1 MDKIIVQTEDFDLAS
16 EVELIKSTNSSIGAV
31 VSFIGTV
38 RDLTSESLVSLTL
51 EHYPGMTEKSLRS
64 IAEKARKKW
73 EIETVTIIH
82 RVGTLGI
89 GDQIVL
95 VITSSKHRQAAFDS
109 CNYIMD
115 FLKTDAPFWKKEVS
129 DKEEKWVG
137 KRESDEEQKK
147 TLVSLKIH
155 IF

>member
-1 MDKIIVQTEDFDLAS
+1 MMDKIVVQTEDFDPTS

-31 VSFIGTV
+31 VSFIGSV
-38 RDLTSESLVSLTL
+38 RDLTSESLISLTL

-64 IAEKARKKW
+64 IADKARKKW
-73 EIETVTIIH
+73 EIESVTIIH
-82 RVGTLGI
+82 RVGTLGV

-147 TLVSLKIH
+147 RW
-155 IF
+155 

>member
-73 EIETVTIIH
+73 EIESVTIIH
-82 RVGTLGI
+82 RIGTLGI

-147 TLVSLKIH
+147 RW
-155 IF
+155 

>member
-1 MDKIIVQTEDFDLAS
+1 MMDKIVVQTEDFDLTS

-38 RDLTSESLVSLTL
+38 RDLTSESLISLTL

-73 EIETVTIIH
+73 EIESVTIIH

-147 TLVSLKIH
+147 RW
-155 IF
+155 

>member
-1 MDKIIVQTEDFDLAS
+1 MMNKIIVQTEDFDLTS

-38 RDLTSESLVSLTL
+38 RDLTSESLVSLSL
-51 EHYPGMTEKSLRS
+51 EHYPGMTEKSLTS
-64 IAEKARKKW
+64 IADKARNKW
-73 EIETVTIIH
+73 EIESITIIH

-147 TLVSLKIH
+147 RW
-155 IF
+155 

>member
-1 MDKIIVQTEDFDLAS
+1 MMDKIIVQTEDFDLTT
-16 EVELIKSTNSSIGAV
+16 EVELIKSTNSRIGAV

-38 RDLTSESLVSLTL
+38 RDLTSESLVSLSL
-51 EHYPGMTEKSLRS
+51 EHYPGMTEKSLTS
-64 IAEKARKKW
+64 IADKARNKW
-73 EIETVTIIH
+73 EIESITIIH

-147 TLVSLKIH
+147 RW
-155 IF
+155 

>member
-1 MDKIIVQTEDFDLAS
+1 MDKIIVQTEDFDLTT
-16 EVELIKSTNSSIGAV
+16 EVELIKSTNSRIGAV

-38 RDLTSESLVSLTL
+38 RDLTSESLVSLSL
-51 EHYPGMTEKSLRS
+51 EHYPGMTEKSLTS
-64 IAEKARKKW
+64 IADKARNKW
-73 EIETVTIIH
+73 EIESITIIH

-147 TLVSLKIH
+147 RW
-155 IF
+155 

>member
-16 EVELIKSTNSSIGAV
+16 EVELIKSTNSSIGAL

-64 IAEKARKKW
+64 IAKKARKKW
-73 EIETVTIIH
+73 EIESITIIH

-147 TLVSLKIH
+147 RW
-155 IF
+155 

>member
-16 EVELIKSTNSSIGAV
+16 EVELIKSTNSSIGAI

-73 EIETVTIIH
+73 EIESVTIIH

-147 TLVSLKIH
+147 RW
-155 IF
+155 

>member
-1 MDKIIVQTEDFDLAS
+1 MMDKIVVQTEDFDLTS

-38 RDLTSESLVSLTL
+38 RDLTSESLISLTL

-64 IAEKARKKW
+64 IADKARKKW
-73 EIETVTIIH
+73 EIESVTIIH
-82 RVGTLGI
+82 RVGILVV

-147 TLVSLKIH
+147 RW
-155 IF
+155 

>member
-1 MDKIIVQTEDFDLAS
+1 MMDKIIVQTEDFDLTT
-16 EVELIKSTNSSIGAV
+16 EVELIKLTCSSIGAV

-38 RDLTSESLVSLTL
+38 RDLTGESLVSLSL
-51 EHYPGMTEKSLRS
+51 EHYPGMTEKSLSS
-64 IAEKARKKW
+64 IADKARKKW
-73 EIETVTIIH
+73 EIESITIIH

-129 DKEEKWVG
+129 DKEEKWVS

-147 TLVSLKIH
+147 RWRG
-155 IF
+155 

>member
-1 MDKIIVQTEDFDLAS
+1 MMDKIVVQTEDFDLTS

-38 RDLTSESLVSLTL
+38 RDLTSESLISLTL
-51 EHYPGMTEKSLRS
+51 EHYPGMTEKSLRF
-64 IAEKARKKW
+64 IADKARKKW
-73 EIETVTIIH
+73 EIESVTIIH

-147 TLVSLKIH
+147 RW
-155 IF
+155 

>member
-1 MDKIIVQTEDFDLAS
+1 MDKIVVQTEDFNLTS

-31 VSFIGTV
+31 VSFVGTV
-38 RDLTSESLVSLTL
+38 RDLTSESLITLTL

-64 IAEKARKKW
+64 IADKARKKW
-73 EIETVTIIH
+73 EIEFVTIIH

-147 TLVSLKIH
+147 RW
-155 IF
+155 